1 MSAIPPKRVLAQSTP
16 ISFITAAEGESEWER
31 ESGREERTLAGE
43 EGKDGCEDRTEDL
56 VCSEGGS
63 VETVSENRRVGG
75 DRTHAEYS
83 RYVSAR
89 SDELFVST

>member
-1 MSAIPPKRVLAQSTP
+1 
-16 ISFITAAEGESEWER
+16 
-31 ESGREERTLAGE
+31 LAGE
-43 EGKDGCEDRTEDL
+43 EGEDGCEDRTEDL

-63 VETVSENRRVGG
+63 VETVSGDRRGEG

-89 SDELFVST
+89 SDEFFVSP